1 MPGNQKANDYLKEC
15 MADALIELMR
25 TKPFDKIT
33 IDEIAEKAQIHR
45 TTWFRNFSSKAQ
57 MLTFKLVKLWERWG
71 EEHGAV
77 VKKGFAIENAQAFYE
92 FNYEIRDLLNLIMAA
107 NLSSALYE
115 AFYQTIM
122 PKKESSS
129 AENYKARFY
138 SYGLLG
144 ILMEWI
150 NRGFEESP
158 AAMMEKLSKVQEAW
172 LNDKD

>member
-1 MPGNQKANDYLKEC
+1 

-25 TKPFDKIT
+25 TKPFEKIT

-57 MLTFKLVKLWERWG
+57 MLTFKLMKLWERWG
-71 EEHGAV
+71 EEHNV
-77 VKKGFAIENAQAFYE
+77 VVRKGFAIENAQAFYE
-92 FNYEIRDLLNLIMAA
+92 FNYEIRDLLNLIMDA
-107 NLSSALYE
+107 NMSSALYE

-122 PKKESSS
+122 PKEESSQEES
-129 AENYKARFY
+129 YKARFY

-158 AAMMEKLSKVQEAW
+158 AVMMKSLSKLQDLW
-172 LNDKD
+172 INNKD